1 VAFSDGTRF
10 GPYEVTGQIGAG
22 GMGEVYRATDTNLK
36 RDVAIKVLPTAFA
49 ADADRLARFRRE
61 AEVLASLNHPNI
73 ATIFGLENADGRTVI
88 VMELVEGPTLADR
101 IAQGPV
107 PPDEALGI
115 AHQIADALEAAHGRQ
130 IVHRDLKPANVK
142 LKPDGTVKVLDFGIS
157 KPIDPKAISG
167 SPAMTT
173 PAMTQT
179 GVILGT
185 AAYMSPEQ
193 ARGLFV
199 DQRTDIWAFGCL
211 LFEMLTGQPAF
222 GGEDLMATLA
232 RVIDRDTDLNS
243 VPQTISPAVRHTIK
257 LCLEKSSKR
266 RISDIRDVRLA
277 LEGRFESELP
287 RAGRADSAQPGWR
300 RLLPLAAALALGGVI
315 VGAAAWML
323 ASDGASLPVTR
334 FSEPVEPVSNLPA
347 LAISDDGAQIAY
359 IEGVPSRTMIRRLD
373 EFAPRPLLEATVGSV
388 GGSPVTGM
396 CFSPDGE
403 WLAYPVAT
411 ADELRKTPLTGGR
424 GLTLAEGQIQA
435 IGGCDWADDGYIYFG
450 SQQGIARVSESGGEV
465 ELLTSVEGSERLD
478 VNPQILPGG
487 AVLSFT
493 AIRGDV
499 LGDMS
504 VGILDLETRETTLIL
519 PSAGLAVFAPTGP
532 KPGNGYFV
540 YGQDAA
546 LFAAPFD
553 VDRREAGPV
562 RPIIDEIF
570 GIAGISFVAISR
582 TGTLAYMDGEL
593 IGTEG
598 STLSWVDR
606 AGTVRA
612 ATETPAIWGEVALSP
627 DGKRAAGGMVDLG
640 DEIKADVWT
649 VSFDGGRMARTT
661 FSGFNGSIVWTPDG
675 GRLLY
680 AGFDSVA
687 QFPGTL
693 ESVPT
698 DNSGAPMTI
707 ADFGNIA
714 AYPTS
719 ISPDGSVLLGTT
731 AGAVTLSGSDIWAL
745 TLDDDAPA
753 RAEPVTEADLEFV
766 LQSAF
771 NESHATFSP
780 DGRWIAY
787 VSNETGTEQ
796 VYVVPYPGP
805 GGKFQVSTD
814 GGRQPRWNPAGN
826 EIFYLNGPRM
836 MVVDVETESRF
847 DAGTP
852 RALFENAALVATGP
866 ANAPAFQYAV
876 APDGQQ
882 FLMLS
887 SGGDSGAGQW
897 QLRVVRN
904 WFEELQRLV
913 PTE

>member
-1 VAFSDGTRF
+1 MAFPGGTRF
-10 GPYEVTGQIGAG
+10 GPYEVTGQLGAG

-36 RDVAIKVLPTAFA
+36 RDVAIKVLPAAFA
-49 ADADRLARFRRE
+49 ADADRLARFQRE

-73 ATIFGLENADGRTVI
+73 ATIHGLEKADGRTVI

-101 IAQGPV
+101 IAQGPI

-115 AHQIADALEAAHGRQ
+115 ALQIADALEAAHGRQ

-142 LKPDGTVKVLDFGIS
+142 LKPDGTVKILDFGIS

-167 SPAMTT
+167 APALTT

-232 RVIDRDTDLNS
+232 RVIDRDTDLSS
-243 VPQTISPAVRHTIK
+243 VPRTISPAVRHTIK
-257 LCLEKSSKR
+257 LCLEKNSKR
-266 RISDIRDVRLA
+266 RIADIRDVRLA
-277 LEGRFESELP
+277 LEGKFESELP
-287 RAGRADSAQPGWR
+287 RAARSEAVQPGWR
-300 RLLPLAAALALGGVI
+300 RALSLAAALALGGVI
-315 VGAAAWML
+315 VGAAAWIL
-323 ASDGASLPVTR
+323 ASDEVPLPVTR
-334 FSEPVEPVSNLPA
+334 FSEPVESVSNLPT
-347 LAISDDGAQIAY
+347 LAISDDGAQVAY
-359 IEGVPSRTMIRRLD
+359 TEGEPSRTMIRRLD
-373 EFAPRPLLEATVGSV
+373 EFAARPLPEATIGNVAGALR
-388 GGSPVTGM
+388 GM

-411 ADELRKTPLTGGR
+411 ANELRKTPLTGGR

-450 SQQGIARVSESGGEV
+450 SQQGIARVSESGGDV
-465 ELLTSVEGSERLD
+465 ELLTSVEGSERID
-478 VNPQILPGG
+478 VNPQVLPGG

-493 AIRGDV
+493 ATTGGA

-504 VGILDLETRETTLIL
+504 VGILDLQTRETKLIL

-540 YGQDAA
+540 YGQGAA

-553 VDRREAGPV
+553 LERREAGPV
-562 RPIIDEIF
+562 RPIVDEVL
-570 GIAGISFVAISR
+570 GIAGISFVGISR
-582 TGTLAYMDGEL
+582 TGTLAYMDGDL
-593 IGTEG
+593 ITTEG
-598 STLSWVDR
+598 SQLSWVDR
-606 AGTVRA
+606 AGIVRA
-612 ATETPAIWGEVALSP
+612 AAETPAVWGEVVLSP
-627 DGKRAAGGMVDLG
+627 DGKRVAGGMIDLG
-640 DEIKADVWT
+640 DDITADVWT
-649 VSFDGGRMARTT
+649 LFFDGGRMARTT
-661 FSGFNGSIVWTPDG
+661 FSGFNGNIVWTPDG
-675 GRLLY
+675 ARMLY
-680 AGFDSVA
+680 AGFDNAS
-687 QFPGTL
+687 QFPGRL

-707 ADFGNIA
+707 AAFSNFA

-719 ISPDGSVLLGTT
+719 ISPDGRVLLGTGLT
-731 AGAVTLSGSDIWAL
+731 PSGTDVWAL
-745 TLDDDAPA
+745 TLDDAPP
-753 RAEPVTEADLEFV
+753 RDEPVTEADLDFV
-766 LQSAF
+766 LESAF

-814 GGRQPRWNPAGN
+814 GGRQPRWSPAGN

-836 MVVDVETESRF
+836 MVVEVETESRF

-852 RALFENAALVATGP
+852 RVLFENAALVAVGP
-866 ANAPAFQYAV
+866 ANARAFQYAV

-882 FLMLS
+882 FLMLWSS
-887 SGGDSGAGQW
+887 SGGSGVSGQW

-913 PTE
+913 PRE

>member
-10 GPYEVTGQIGAG
+10 GPYEVTGKIGAG
-22 GMGEVYRATDTNLK
+22 GMGEVYRATDTSLK
-36 RDVAIKVLPTAFA
+36 RDVAIKVLPAAFA

-73 ATIFGLENADGRTVI
+73 AAIYGLENADGRTVI
-88 VMELVEGPTLADR
+88 VMELVEGLTLADR
-101 IAQGPV
+101 IARGPV

-115 AHQIADALEAAHGRQ
+115 ALQIADALEAAHGRQ
-130 IVHRDLKPANVK
+130 VVHRDLKPANVK

-157 KPIDPKAISG
+157 KPIDPQAISG

-232 RVIDRDTDLNS
+232 RVIDRDTDLSS
-243 VPQTISPAVRHTIK
+243 VPRTISPAVRHTIR

-287 RAGRADSAQPGWR
+287 RVGRADAGQPGWR
-300 RLLPLAAALALGGVI
+300 RALPLVGALTLGGVI

-323 ASDGASLPVTR
+323 RSDGTSPPITR
-334 FSEPVEPVSNLPA
+334 FSEPVEPVSTLPT

-359 IEGVPSRTMIRRLD
+359 TEGMPPRTMIRRLD
-373 EFAPRPLLEATVGSV
+373 DFAARPLPEATIGNV
-388 GGSPVTGM
+388 GGSPLAGM

-411 ADELRKTPLTGGR
+411 ANELRKTPLTGGR
-424 GLTLAEGQIQA
+424 GLTLAEGQIRT

-450 SQQGIARVSESGGEV
+450 SQQGIVRVSESGGEL
-465 ELLTSVEGSERLD
+465 EFLTSVESSERFD
-478 VNPQILPGG
+478 VNPQVLPGG

-493 AIRGDV
+493 AMTGGE
-499 LGDMS
+499 LGELN
-504 VGILDLETRETTLIL
+504 VAILDLETRETKVIL
-519 PSAGLAVFAPTGP
+519 PRAGLAVFAATGP
-532 KPGNGYFV
+532 TPGNGYFV

-562 RPIIDEIF
+562 RPIIDEVF
-570 GIAGISFVAISR
+570 GISGISFVAISR
-582 TGTLAYMDGEL
+582 TGTLAYLDGDL
-593 IGTEG
+593 ILGGG

-606 AGTVRA
+606 VGTVRA
-612 ATETPAIWGEVALSP
+612 AAETPAIWGEVTLSP
-627 DGKRAAGGMVDLG
+627 DGRRAAGGMVNLG
-640 DEIKADVWT
+640 DDITADVWT
-649 VSFDGGRMARTT
+649 LSFDGGRMARTT

-675 GRLLY
+675 ERMLY
-680 AGFDSVA
+680 AGFDNVA
-687 QFPGTL
+687 QSPGRL

-698 DNSGAPMTI
+698 DNSGTPMTI
-707 ADFGNIA
+707 AAFDSFS

-719 ISPDGSVLLGTT
+719 ISPDGRVLLGS
-731 AGAVTLSGSDIWAL
+731 GAVASGSDIWAL
-745 TLDDDAPA
+745 TLDGVPA
-753 RAEPVTEADLEFV
+753 GGEQVTEANLDFV

-771 NESHATFSP
+771 GESHATFSP
-780 DGRWIAY
+780 NGRWIAY

-805 GGKFQVSTD
+805 GGKSQVSTD
-814 GGRQPRWNPAGN
+814 GGRQPRWNPAGD

-847 DAGTP
+847 DAGNP
-852 RALFENAALVATGP
+852 RVLFEDAALVTPSP
-866 ANAPAFQYAV
+866 ANARAFQYAV
-876 APDGQQ
+876 APDGLQ

-887 SGGDSGAGQW
+887 SVSASGSGRQQ

-904 WFEELQRLV
+904 WFEELKGLV
-913 PTE
+913 PAE